1 MGCFFGCFR
10 IKDDRGTRAHIVSDP
25 MAPINRDTLR
35 SKNCL
40 SSLLLSEAK
49 EGSPSDLKGGNLLE
63 SPLPDSNHKGL
74 KDEAMFLKACGTIP
88 ETPKE
93 IRKASKKLEGSQP
106 QDGEKESTK
115 FHSWLPN
122 TSYKKLHL
130 AKQHDQPPMPVNPC
144 EEWEK
149 DLESSD
155 HSPKSCISDEPN
167 TRRSNNTPSVS
178 SRLPNKQGNKSVRF
192 VCESDEAFFPSRSCS
207 PENNSTQDLS
217 KLELQDDFS
226 VSKCLPYPTPL
237 KLTNDMQTPG
247 TVFPAT
253 VENMANGKTVR
264 IRSQYVSSV
273 LNPVAT
279 FSQWKVLKEE
289 DSNNSGQLSNH
300 VRDSLEQTPKLED
313 GVRETFDE
321 KESKVHTSLSS
332 WLKPP
337 SSIQDG
343 NKQML
348 GFGRRTPGDRPILG
362 TVAAHWNEEEP
373 SRISPKWWDG
383 NGIPN
388 STNKYKEDQKVSWHA
403 TPFEERLEKALS
415 EESCISQRKQTPG
428 APMVLDESEEI
439 DSAASRFET
448 LAHSKSV
455 ISF

>member
-1 MGCFFGCFR
+1 M
-10 IKDDRGTRAHIVSDP
+10 
-25 MAPINRDTLR
+25 
-35 SKNCL
+35 
-40 SSLLLSEAK
+40 
-49 EGSPSDLKGGNLLE
+49 
-63 SPLPDSNHKGL
+63 
-74 KDEAMFLKACGTIP
+74 
-88 ETPKE
+88 
-93 IRKASKKLEGSQP
+93 
-106 QDGEKESTK
+106 
-115 FHSWLPN
+115 
-122 TSYKKLHL
+122 
-130 AKQHDQPPMPVNPC
+130 
-144 EEWEK
+144 
-149 DLESSD
+149 
-155 HSPKSCISDEPN
+155 
-167 TRRSNNTPSVS
+167 
-178 SRLPNKQGNKSVRF
+178 RF

-207 PENNSTQDLS
+207 PENNSIQDLN
-217 KLELQDDFS
+217 KLELQGDFS

-247 TVFPAT
+247 TDFPAT
-253 VENMANGKTVR
+253 VENMANGKNAR

-289 DSNNSGQLSNH
+289 DSNNSDQLSNH

-343 NKQML
+343 NNQML

-388 STNKYKEDQKVSWHA
+388 STNKYKEVFLLHIVA
-403 TPFEERLEKALS
+403 FIIFFPFN
-415 EESCISQRKQTPG
+415 
-428 APMVLDESEEI
+428 
-439 DSAASRFET
+439 
-448 LAHSKSV
+448 
-455 ISF
+455 